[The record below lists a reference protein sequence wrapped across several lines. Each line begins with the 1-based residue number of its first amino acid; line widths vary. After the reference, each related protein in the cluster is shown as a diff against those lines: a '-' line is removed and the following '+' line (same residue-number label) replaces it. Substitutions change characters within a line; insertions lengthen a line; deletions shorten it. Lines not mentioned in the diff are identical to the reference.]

1 LFLSRK
7 YTDLPV
13 GIAFLFHPQELTD
26 NHMTTIAT
34 LVVLAAL
41 MLVFNPARVL
51 AILLLLVLVYV
62 SPITTLVML
71 SLLAILYHYFLKW
84 RKS

>member
-1 LFLSRK
+1 
-7 YTDLPV
+7 
-13 GIAFLFHPQELTD
+13 
-26 NHMTTIAT
+26 MTTIAT

-62 SPITTLVML
+62 SPITTLVTL
-71 SLLAILYHYFLKW
+71 SLLALIYHYYLKW